1 MHRRPHPARA
11 VVPAA
16 LFSASVAWLAGP
28 SDAAAQSGKWPER
41 PIRTIVAYAPGGG
54 TDVVARLLA
63 PRVSEELGQPVVLD
77 NRPGAGGT
85 IGTELVIRSNP
96 DGYTQLVI
104 PSSYASSAPLYKLS
118 FDPIKD
124 ITPIS
129 LIGIGPLVMLVH
141 PASKITTLKEL
152 IEFARANP
160 GKVSFG
166 SSGIGGTPHLSGE
179 LLQQLTGI
187 QLSHVPYKGDGPAM
201 ADLMGNHITAA
212 FAAGA
217 SAVPQVRGGK
227 LRALGVTT
235 EKRAPGAPE
244 LPAMSETVP
253 GFSSSTWYGLVG
265 PLGLPKPVVDRM
277 SQVMKRVLERP
288 EVQERLRADVV
299 EPTPAASAQDFTRFI
314 QSEIAL
320 WTKVIRTGKIR
331 IE

>member
-1 MHRRPHPARA
+1 MHRLHPVLTAFLLSAGAAGLA
-11 VVPAA
+11 VPG
-16 LFSASVAWLAGP
+16 VAT
-28 SDAAAQSGKWPER
+28 AQAGKWPER
-41 PIRTIVAYAPGGG
+41 PVRTIVAYAPGGG

-63 PRVSEELGQPVVLD
+63 PRLAEELGQPVIID

-85 IGTELVIRSNP
+85 IGTELALRANP

-104 PSSYASSAPLYKLS
+104 PSSYASSAPLYKLN
-118 FDPIKD
+118 FDPLKD

-141 PASKITTLKEL
+141 PASKLTTLKEL
-152 IEFARANP
+152 IDFARANP

-187 QLSHVPYKGDGPAM
+187 QMSHVPYKGDGPAM
-201 ADLMGNHITAA
+201 ADLMGGHITAA

-235 EKRAPGAPE
+235 EKRAPGAAE

-253 GFSSSTWYGLVG
+253 GFSSSTWYGLLG
-265 PLGLPKPVVDRM
+265 PAGLQKPVVDRM
-277 SQVMKRVLERP
+277 GQAMRRVLERP

-299 EPTPAASAQDFTRFI
+299 EPTPAATAEEFTRFI
-314 QSEIAL
+314 RSEIAL
-320 WTKVIRTGKIR
+320 WTRVIRAGKVKID
-331 IE
+331 

>member
-1 MHRRPHPARA
+1 MRRLQTA
-11 VVPAA
+11 VPAF
-16 LFSASVAWLAGP
+16 LLSISAAWLASP
-28 SDAAAQSGKWPER
+28 AEALAQAGKWPER
-41 PIRTIVAYAPGGG
+41 PIRTVVAYAPGGG

-63 PRVSEELGQPVVLD
+63 PRLSEELGQPVVLD

-85 IGTELVIRSNP
+85 IGTELVVRSNP

-118 FDPIKD
+118 FDPIRD

-129 LIGIGPLVMLVH
+129 MIGIGPLVMLVN
-141 PASKITTLKEL
+141 PSSKITTLKEM
-152 IEFARANP
+152 IDFARANP

-179 LLQQLTGI
+179 LLQQLTGV

-235 EKRAPGAPE
+235 EKRAPGAPD

-253 GFSSSTWYGLVG
+253 GFSSSTWYGVVG
-265 PLGLPKPVVDRM
+265 PGRLQTNVVDRM
-277 SQVMKRVLERP
+277 SQAVRRVLERP
-288 EVQERLRADVV
+288 DVQERMRADVV
-299 EPTPAASAQDFTRFI
+299 EPTPATTAEEFSRFI
-314 QSEIAL
+314 RAEIAL
-320 WTKVIRTGKIR
+320 WTKVIRTGKIT